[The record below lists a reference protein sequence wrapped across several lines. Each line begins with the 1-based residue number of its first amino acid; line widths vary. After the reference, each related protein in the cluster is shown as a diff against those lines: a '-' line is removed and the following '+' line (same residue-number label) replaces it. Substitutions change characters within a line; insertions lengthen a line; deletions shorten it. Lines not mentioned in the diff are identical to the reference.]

1 MQGWEENE
9 DKGRYIGNKAGKSIK
24 SGMSELENDR
34 RIDRCGKLVMRQR
47 GRRSRKLNWESCGEG
62 KMKDL

>member
-47 GRRSRKLNWESCGEG
+47 GRRSRKLN
-62 KMKDL
+62 